1 MNDLSHEE
9 TLLPSGDRA
18 PVPYDRCPT
27 FADLISEKD
36 VAVPM
41 RDGVNLSVD
50 IYRPDGSGKFP
61 ALLAF
66 SIYNKDLQGPD
77 VGKRTAATARVVF
90 IVGGTTRSRRHAIF
104 RVAWIRP
111 RYRFAARHL

>member
-41 RDGVNLSVD
+41 RDGVESV
-50 IYRPDGSGKFP
+50 R
-61 ALLAF
+61 
-66 SIYNKDLQGPD
+66 
-77 VGKRTAATARVVF
+77 
-90 IVGGTTRSRRHAIF
+90 
-104 RVAWIRP
+104 
-111 RYRFAARHL
+111 